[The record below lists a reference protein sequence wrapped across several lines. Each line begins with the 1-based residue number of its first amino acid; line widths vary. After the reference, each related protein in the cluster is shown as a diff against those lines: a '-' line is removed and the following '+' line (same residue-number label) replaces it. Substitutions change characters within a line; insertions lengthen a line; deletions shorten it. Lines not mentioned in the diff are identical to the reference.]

1 MAENMLARYSKEG
14 SSIIGDVDFDDNVT
28 FLMAIVAL
36 FESLSL
42 VIMCKNS

>member
-1 MAENMLARYSKEG
+1 MAENMLARDSKDV
-14 SSIIGDVDFDDNVT
+14 SSVIGDNVT

-42 VIMCKNS
+42 VVMCKNS